1 MDGNDA
7 GGRFDP
13 APYIRRLRGRGGPV
27 DYLDVKWRL
36 VWLRKDHPNA
46 HISTELVT
54 FTDELAIFKAIVSV
68 PEGGSASGYG
78 SETARDFAD
87 YVEKAETKALG
98 RALAALGYGTQFAR
112 DFEDDVTAS
121 SRRDDRE
128 DAPPRGAAAA
138 RRGPSG
144 SGAETG
150 RPVTPARRTDPD
162 VAAPR
167 RGAPVLPLREGVETI
182 DSPSPLQGA
191 GERDER
197 PVSDAPRGPRPAQPI
212 AGGEEAGPRP
222 LPSRQPTALPS
233 SRPSLVRDEPAAGDA
248 KLDIANYGWTEFWNW
263 ARGAGYLNRDM
274 LDAAVGRPTDGMTPL
289 EIRRLILDGKGR

>member
-46 HISTELVT
+46 QIATELVT
-54 FTDELAIFKAIVSV
+54 FTDELAIFKAIVAV

-128 DAPPRGAAAA
+128 DAPPRGGATT
-138 RRGPSG
+138 RRGPATSG
-144 SGAETG
+144 VDSERTVA
-150 RPVTPARRTDPD
+150 PARRTDPD

-167 RGAPVLPLREGVETI
+167 RGAPVLSLREGVETLVA
-182 DSPSPLQGA
+182 PAPHEGA

-197 PVSDAPRGPRPAQPI
+197 QGADTPRGPRPATPGP
-212 AGGEEAGPRP
+212 GGEEAGPRP
-222 LPSRQPTALPS
+222 LPSRQPTALPP
-233 SRPSLVRDEPAAGDA
+233 SRPSLVRDEPVAGDG

-274 LDAAVGRPTDGMTPL
+274 LDAAAGRPTEGMTPL
-289 EIRRLILDGKGR
+289 EIRRLILEGKGR